1 MFDGLMKEVTLRN
14 VLPLILKYKFWNTAN
29 TALSVDIGGQVDLD
43 KTWDRDRTECE
54 IKHAV

>member
-14 VLPLILKYKFWNTAN
+14 ILPLILKYKFWNTAN
-29 TALSVDIGGQVDLD
+29 TALSVDIVGQVDLN
-43 KTWDRDRTECE
+43 KTWERTECE